1 MRSSDITPLSLMD
14 IFDDL
19 QESNEMTYTQIQNKL
34 KTSDITVINRVA
46 NLLSELGLEVR
57 DDILTEEDRQT
68 LEQWRTLAGIGED

>member
-1 MRSSDITPLSLMD
+1 MHSSDVTPLSLMD

-19 QESNEMTYTQIQNKL
+19 QESNEMTYTQIQEKI

-46 NLLSELGLEVR
+46 NLLTEAGLDVR
-57 DDILTEEDRQT
+57 DDILTEKDRQA